1 MQPMQPQVIEGRAEL
16 ARAVAG
22 RSDKEINRDVTGRSG
37 ELVTRVAE
45 GMKHAFDPAR
55 APGQTAVI
63 QYDIR
68 SPDGP
73 LTFQVSVAGGRC
85 DVAHGAPRRADV
97 ALSMSLPD
105 FLRLVAGKLDGT
117 FAVLTRRL
125 SIQGNVLL
133 ARQMQQWF
141 R

>member
-1 MQPMQPQVIEGRAEL
+1 MQPMQPEVIEGRADL

-22 RSDKEINRDVTGRSG
+22 RSDKEINRSVTGRSG
-37 ELVTRVAE
+37 ELVKRVAE
-45 GMKHAFDPAR
+45 GMRHAFDPAR
-55 APGQTAVI
+55 APGRSAVI

-73 LTFQVSVAGGRC
+73 LTFQVSVVGGRC
-85 DVAHGAPRRADV
+85 DIAQGAPRRADV
-97 ALSMSLPD
+97 ALAMSLPD

-125 SIQGNVLL
+125 SVHGDVLL